1 MKFLKYPS
9 LTNHYKVDERNFEL
23 NELMY
28 ATEKVD
34 GSNVSITI
42 DMATGEYKF
51 GKRSGFIKDPD
62 EKPFNV
68 LPDLISHEDVD
79 TMREAIDF
87 IYDSKIVEA
96 HIYGELYGDKIQ
108 RSNYDVKGKAVVLY
122 DAILIVE
129 DKFLQPDLYDLQA
142 IVNDF
147 MVETVSEPQPLGE
160 LLKQTPS
167 EKSLY
172 GGISEGLVY
181 KPFKASLYD
190 SNELEHY
197 RVVKHKTDKYLEVRH
212 VPKKHSQPHELSA
225 LAIDVERYVTDNR
238 VMNVSSHGIEL
249 DFKNFGE
256 LSKAVKADIIKEYVR
271 DEGVSQEL
279 VEPVVNKELNK
290 QISTVI
296 RGVIN
301 DR

>member
-9 LTNHYKVDERNFEL
+9 LTNHYKVDERNFNL
-23 NELMY
+23 QWKMY

-34 GSNVSITI
+34 GSNISITI

-68 LPDLISHEDVD
+68 LPELITQDDVD
-79 TMREAIDF
+79 KMRKEIDF
-87 IYDSKIVEA
+87 IYDGKATEA
-96 HIYGELYGDKIQ
+96 HIYGELYGEKIQ

-122 DAILIVE
+122 DTIIVFE
-129 DKFLQPDLYDLQA
+129 DVFTQSNFDDLQH
-142 IVNDF
+142 ITGDF
-147 MVETVSEPQPLGE
+147 MVETVGEPQTLGE
-160 LLKQTPS
+160 LLKKTPS
-167 EKSLY
+167 ETSLY
-172 GGISEGLVY
+172 GGVSEGLVY
-181 KPFKASLYD
+181 KPFYTVNYG
-190 SNELEHY
+190 SNNLEHY
-197 RVVKHKTDKYLEVRH
+197 QVVKHKTDKYLEVRH

>member
-1 MKFLKYPS
+1 MNFLKYPS
-9 LTNHYKVDERNFEL
+9 LTNHYKVDERNFDL
-23 NELMY
+23 NQLMY
-28 ATEKVD
+28 ATEKID
-34 GSNVSITI
+34 GTNISITI
-42 DMATGEYKF
+42 DMKTGEYKF
-51 GKRSGFIKDPD
+51 GKRSGFIKGPD
-62 EKPFNV
+62 EKPFNT
-68 LPDLISHEDVD
+68 LPDLISQEDVD

-87 IYDSKIVEA
+87 IYDSKIIEA

-108 RSNYDVKGKAVVLY
+108 RSSYDVKDKAVVLY
-122 DAILIVE
+122 DAILIAD
-129 DKFLQPDLYDLQA
+129 DKLLQPDLYDLRT
-142 IVNDF
+142 IVKGF
-147 MVETVSEPQPLGE
+147 MVETVGEPQSLGE

-172 GGISEGLVY
+172 GGVSEGLVY
-181 KPFKASLYD
+181 KPVEASVYD
-190 SNELEHY
+190 SSELEHY
-197 RVVKHKTDKYLEVRH
+197 QVVKHKTDKYLEVRH
-212 VPKKHSQPHELSA
+212 VSKKHSQPHELSA
-225 LAIDVERYVTDNR
+225 LAVDVERYVTGNR

-271 DEGVSQEL
+271 DENVLQEL